1 MKNIFLSILTVI
13 IVTFQASCQ
22 VSPENKETV
31 LQELLE
37 RAVEESDGEL
47 AGLSLAVIA
56 PDLELNWSGAA
67 GFDSTEMDNEL
78 SPSQPYRIASVT
90 KTFVAAAILKLY
102 ETGALDIEDP
112 ISKYISEEHQS
123 ILKSDGYDPAMILI
137 RNCLHHRSGL
147 FDYAD
152 GNQDFK
158 IEALSNPNKRWT
170 RTEQIQF
177 AVDHGD
183 PLGKPDEVYGYSDTG
198 YILLGEIIEKTSN
211 KPLAEALRS
220 LLGYAELGLTSTWLE
235 SLEDKPIGVP
245 SSVHRYA
252 EGIDATFFDNSIDL
266 YGGGGLSS
274 TSGDLAKFFHSLCN
288 NQVFDSEATLELM
301 TTLPK
306 NNSKGETDNY
316 CMGLQRQEAFG
327 TTIYLHEGF
336 WGTIWLHFP
345 EYNWT
350 MAANYTND
358 ANGVRI
364 IQKTLKILL
373 DWKK

>member
-1 MKNIFLSILTVI
+1 MKNLFLSILTVTTF
-13 IVTFQASCQ
+13 TFQMSCQ
-22 VSPENKETV
+22 VSSNDKQKV

-37 RAVEESDGEL
+37 QAVLDSDGEL

-56 PDLELNWSGAA
+56 PDLEVNWSGAA
-67 GFDSTEMDNEL
+67 GFDSTELDNEL
-78 SPSQPYRIASVT
+78 SPHQPYRIASVT

-102 ETGALDIEDP
+102 EQGALDIEDP
-112 ISKYISEEHQS
+112 ISKYISEEHQL
-123 ILKSDGYDPAMILI
+123 ILKSDGYDPDRILI
-137 RNCLHHRSGL
+137 RHCLHHRSGL

-158 IEALSNPNKRWT
+158 MEALSNPTKRWT

-177 AVDHGD
+177 AIDHGD

-211 KPLAEALRS
+211 MPLAEGLRS
-220 LLGYAELGLTSTWLE
+220 ILGYAELGLTATWLE
-235 SLEDKPIGVP
+235 SLEDKPEGVP
-245 SSVHRYA
+245 SPVHRYA

-274 TSGDLAKFFHSLCN
+274 TSGDLATFFHNLCN
-288 NQVFDSEATLELM
+288 DQIFDNKTTLELM
-301 TTLPK
+301 TRLPK
-306 NNSKGETDNY
+306 NNSNGETDNY
-316 CMGLQRQEAFG
+316 CMGLQRLETFD

-364 IQKTLKILL
+364 IQKTLKTLL